1 MWASVQQSIVKAGDN
16 PIGAGNQ
23 ALDSVLGP
31 SFDYLSTIQS
41 PAEKGVSSA
50 GTIDQVFTNTRAIGG
65 YVNNLLLGPKVGNQ
79 MFSDTGGKCRL
90 PGTIDPETKLD
101 KKDGVVVHR
110 STWINNKLGA
120 DDAAGVLGPSF
131 QRAVGG
137 SELNGIIPGAGG
149 DIAALNPLKVMN
161 ALVLDAYPPCQAYTC
176 RVTDNAGVDRGDTE
190 THFLSPSLELNM
202 NKDCSPAKDGDFKTL
217 LAKDLART
225 KAEQAE
231 QAKQAKPAPAT
242 KRQGESFAPYFADSY
257 GPNKLVSTDPT
268 PAIIL
273 GVAVLLFVGY
283 AITRSSK

>member
-1 MWASVQQSIVKAGDN
+1 VKAGDN

-31 SFDYLSTIQS
+31 SYDYLSTIQS

-50 GTIDQVFTNTRAIGG
+50 GTIDQVFTNTSAIGG
-65 YVNNLLLGPKVGNQ
+65 YVNSLLLGPKVGNQ

-90 PGTIDPETKLD
+90 PGTIDPETKVD
-101 KKDGVVVHR
+101 KKDGLVVHR

-131 QRAVGG
+131 KRAVGG
-137 SELNGIIPGAGG
+137 SGINGIIPGAGG

-176 RVTDNAGVDRGDTE
+176 RVTDNAGVDRDTE

-202 NKDCSPAKDGDFKTL
+202 NDDCSPATDSDFKRL

-225 KAEQAE
+225 KAEDT
-231 QAKQAKPAPAT
+231 KPAPS
-242 KRQGESFAPYFADSY
+242 KKQGESFAPYFGGSY

-273 GVAVLLFVGY
+273 GVAVLLFAGY
-283 AITRSSK
+283 VLTKHTSK

>member
-31 SFDYLSTIQS
+31 SYDYLSTIQS

-65 YVNNLLLGPKVGNQ
+65 YVNDLIRGPDGGGGFGNQ
-79 MFSDTGGKCRL
+79 LFSDTGGKCRL
-90 PGTIDPETKLD
+90 PGTIDPKTKLD
-101 KKDGVVVHR
+101 KKDGTVVHR
-110 STWINNKLGA
+110 STWINNKMGSK
-120 DDAAGVLGPSF
+120 DAAGVLGTSF
-131 QRAVGG
+131 QEAVGDIG
-137 SELNGIIPGAGG
+137 MNGIVPGAGG
-149 DIAALNPLKVMN
+149 DIAAMNPLKVMN

-176 RVTDNAGVDRGDTE
+176 RVTLPDGTDKGTE
-190 THFLSPSLELNM
+190 TRFLSPSLELNM
-202 NKDCSPAKDGDFKTL
+202 NGCDPATDSDFKSL

-225 KAEQAE
+225 KAEE
-231 QAKQAKPAPAT
+231 AKPAPS
-242 KRQGESFAPYFADSY
+242 KKQGESFAPYFGDSY

-283 AITRSSK
+283 ALTKSNK